1 MSWVNLASCLF
12 NVVVAV
18 VFSLSAVMHTITKL
32 DIYAYDISFRVCL
45 SAVAKKHDGFVF
57 VKLVWEGFV
66 PIMSIFG
73 LGRGKITVLADF

>member
-1 MSWVNLASCLF
+1 M
-12 NVVVAV
+12 
-18 VFSLSAVMHTITKL
+18 

-73 LGRGKITVLADF
+73 LGRGENNSTCRLLKTTMKDPGRTDIRC